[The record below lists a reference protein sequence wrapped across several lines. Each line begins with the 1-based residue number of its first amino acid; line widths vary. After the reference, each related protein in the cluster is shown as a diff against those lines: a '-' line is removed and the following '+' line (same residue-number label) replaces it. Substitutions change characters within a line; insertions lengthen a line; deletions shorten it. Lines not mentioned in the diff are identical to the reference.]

1 MIEGFRQWQKSNE
14 TITANLEFPANIT
27 KMFAFS
33 DTLSSREDR
42 PDQALQVASTFK
54 REARSFRPLVAG
66 KERGESVRRRA
77 RRLAEIPDS
86 HLKPFEPWRTSL
98 PREVVQRALDWCV
111 EGAEDS
117 HGIGLLGP
125 DGMGKTRMLVTLL
138 LQLPDTCSW
147 MYLPA
152 SRLATAVKDQHDD
165 DARVVQ
171 RARRLLSDARRVR
184 VLLLDDMGEEDAPRE
199 AAPELEALLDHRGSC
214 GLPVLWTSQF
224 GLNELAARYGGEG
237 WAIVRRLTQ
246 ATWLVE
252 MGDAEG

>member
-1 MIEGFRQWQKSNE
+1 M
-14 TITANLEFPANIT
+14 T

-33 DTLSSREDR
+33 DTLSAHEDR
-42 PDQALQVASTFK
+42 PHRALMAASTSC
-54 REARSFRPLVAG
+54 REGKSFRQPIAG
-66 KERGESVRRRA
+66 TERGESVRRRA

-98 PREVVQRALDWCV
+98 PRGVVQRALDWCV

-125 DGMGKTRMLVTLL
+125 HGMGKTRLLVTLL
-138 LQLPDTCSW
+138 LQLPETCSW

-152 SRLATAVKDQHDD
+152 SRLATAVKDQYDD

-184 VLLLDDMGEEDAPRE
+184 VLLLDDMGEEDSPRE

-224 GLNELAARYGGEG
+224 GVNDLAARYGGEG

-246 ATWLVE
+246 ASWLAE

>member
-1 MIEGFRQWQKSNE
+1 M
-14 TITANLEFPANIT
+14 AA
-27 KMFAFS
+27 
-33 DTLSSREDR
+33 
-42 PDQALQVASTFK
+42 
-54 REARSFRPLVAG
+54 
-66 KERGESVRRRA
+66 KERGESARRRA

-125 DGMGKTRMLVTLL
+125 DGMGKTRLLVTLL

-152 SRLATAVKDQHDD
+152 SRLATAVMDQRDD

-184 VLLLDDMGEEDAPRE
+184 VLLLDDMGEEDSPRE

-224 GLNELAARYGGEG
+224 GLNDLAARYGGEG

-246 ATWLVE
+246 ASWLVE
-252 MGDAEG
+252 MGDAEV

>member
-1 MIEGFRQWQKSNE
+1 M
-14 TITANLEFPANIT
+14 
-27 KMFAFS
+27 
-33 DTLSSREDR
+33 
-42 PDQALQVASTFK
+42 
-54 REARSFRPLVAG
+54 AG
-66 KERGESVRRRA
+66 AERGESVRRRA
-77 RRLAEIPDS
+77 RRRAEIPDS

-98 PREVVQRALDWCV
+98 PRQVVQRALDWCV

-125 DGMGKTRMLVTLL
+125 DGMGKTRLLVTLL

-152 SRLATAVKDQHDD
+152 SRLATAVKDQRDD

-184 VLLLDDMGEEDAPRE
+184 VLLLDDMGEEDSPRD
-199 AAPELEALLDHRGSC
+199 AALELEALLDHRGSC

-224 GLNELAARYGGEG
+224 GLNDLAARYGGEG

-246 ATWLVE
+246 ASWLVE
-252 MGDAEG
+252 MGDAEV

>member
-1 MIEGFRQWQKSNE
+1 
-14 TITANLEFPANIT
+14 
-27 KMFAFS
+27 MFAFP
-33 DTLSSREDR
+33 DTLSAHDDR
-42 PDQALQVASTFK
+42 PHCAGQISPSRQVEP
-54 REARSFRPLVAG
+54 RLFRPFVAG

-86 HLKPFEPWRTSL
+86 LLKPFEPWRTSL
-98 PREVVQRALDWCV
+98 PREVVRRALDWCV

-138 LQLPDTCSW
+138 LRLPDTCSW

-152 SRLATAVKDQHDD
+152 SRLATAVTDQHDD

-171 RARRLLSDARRVR
+171 RARRLLSEARRVR

-224 GLNELAARYGGEG
+224 SLNELAARYGGEG

-246 ATWLVE
+246 ASWLVE
-252 MGDAEG
+252 MADAEG